1 VTPRRAASIFSTEL
15 EAVPSPVTP
24 RAAAQ
29 QASKPFKRT
38 RSDHANETAEDYVE
52 AIAETIAR
60 SGVCRNA
67 DLARL
72 FAVSHV
78 TVNKTIGRLQKEG
91 LVDTEP
97 YGPVAL
103 TVAGEKLAAEASRR
117 HETVLEFL
125 LTLGIS
131 QAVAEIDSEGIEHH
145 VSDETLRA
153 FRRHIESQSGR

>member
-1 VTPRRAASIFSTEL
+1 MAAPL
-15 EAVPSPVTP
+15 TP
-24 RAAAQ
+24 RAEAL
-29 QASKPFKRT
+29 QASKPYRRT
-38 RSDHANETAEDYVE
+38 RSDHASETAEDYAE

-60 SGVCRNA
+60 AGVCRNA
-67 DLARL
+67 DLARR

-91 LVDTEP
+91 LVATEP

-103 TVAGEKLAAEASRR
+103 TPAGEKLAAEARRR

-125 LTLGIS
+125 LSLGIS
-131 QAVAEIDSEGIEHH
+131 RAVAEVDSEGIEHH

-153 FRRHIESQSGR
+153 FRDHIDRRRHA